1 MLQRLYHKIHGFFFL
16 SSLEISH
23 EHAKLKFFLCVE
35 CTTSLSDAVGK
46 ILKLRE
52 LCFEAVGVFVF
63 GVFTRFSETLV
74 NFFFFFHTLLG
85 EVNMNTKQGKMTTAT
100 NKKKTKTVGFL
111 LYLDHF

>member
-1 MLQRLYHKIHGFFFL
+1 MAFFL

-74 NFFFFFHTLLG
+74 NFFFFSHSPWRGQHEYKTRK
-85 EVNMNTKQGKMTTAT
+85 NDNSNKQ
-100 NKKKTKTVGFL
+100 KKKKNSWFL
-111 LYLDHF
+111 VVP